1 MAGWTLA
8 PGFGSLA
15 ADFGSIDAVFAL
27 EGERLTRD
35 PLSEVIRVQRGGVN
49 YYVKR
54 YTGAGKGLRRY
65 LGRPRIKAEWQNLK
79 QFAKWGIPTAEVV
92 AHGLER
98 NGLAFGRGA
107 MITRELPRTE
117 DLSVLAER
125 NDPRLA
131 DRAWVDHVSR
141 QLARHTRVMHDHH
154 FTHNDLKWRNLLV
167 DDQATVFFIDCPTG
181 DFWRGFMLR
190 HRVIKDLACLDKV
203 AKYHLSATQRLRF
216 YLQYRGHQRLN
227 TADKKRI
234 RLVVSFFEGRE

>member
-8 PGFGSLA
+8 PDYQHLADDFGSL
-15 ADFGSIDAVFAL
+15 DAVFAL
-27 EGERLTRD
+27 QGERLTRD
-35 PLSEVIRVQRGGVN
+35 PLSEVVRVQREGVN

-79 QFAKWGIPTAEVV
+79 QFAKWRIPTAEVV
-92 AHGLER
+92 AWGLER
-98 NGLAFGRGA
+98 HGLAFGRGA

-131 DRAWVDHVSR
+131 DRAWVAHVSE
-141 QLARHTRVMHDHH
+141 QLARHTRVMHQHH

-167 DDQATVFFIDCPTG
+167 DDQATVYFIDCPTG

-190 HRVIKDLACLDKV
+190 HRLIKDLACLDKV

-216 YLQYRGHQRLN
+216 YLRYRGHARLSA
-227 TADKKRI
+227 ADKR
-234 RLVVSFFEGRE
+234 RVRQVVAFFEGRE

>member
-8 PGFGSLA
+8 PGYEALA
-15 ADFGSIDAVFAL
+15 ADFGSVEAVFAL

-35 PLSEVIRVQRGGVN
+35 PLSEVIRVRRDGVN

-65 LGRPRIKAEWQNLK
+65 LGRPRIKAEWQNLR

-125 NDPRLA
+125 NDPRLS
-131 DRAWVDHVSR
+131 DRGWVDHLSR
-141 QLARHTRVMHDHH
+141 QLAGHTRVMHDHH
-154 FTHNDLKWRNLLV
+154 FAHNDLKWRNLLV
-167 DDQATVFFIDCPTG
+167 DDQGTLFFIDCPTG

-216 YLQYRGHQRLN
+216 YLYYRGHARLN
-227 TADKKRI
+227 AADRKRI
-234 RLVVSFFEGRE
+234 RLVVGFFEGRE

>member
-8 PGFGSLA
+8 PGYEALA

-27 EGERLTRD
+27 QGERLTRD
-35 PLSEVIRVQRGGVN
+35 PLSEVIRVQRDGVN

-125 NDPRLA
+125 RDPCLA
-131 DRAWVDHVSR
+131 DRGWVDYLSR
-141 QLARHTRVMHDHH
+141 QLAAHTRVMHDHH

-167 DDQATVFFIDCPTG
+167 DDRGTLFFIDCPTG

-227 TADKKRI
+227 AADKKRI
-234 RLVVSFFEGRE
+234 RRVVGFFEGRE